1 MIQQVGMIQLPQR
14 LVDRDGYG
22 IAQIQ
27 APCFLTH
34 GDPDTI
40 FKVGI
45 QKILRKTFGLLTE
58 EQVTAVGK
66 FRVRI
71 APGSLGGKAPKFLD
85 IILGKEVIQIIIDP
99 DIHKMPIV
107 QSCPADSLFGNV
119 KPQGADQMQHCA
131 GGGTSAGNVAAVLGN
146 LRFMQYD
153 VEQNVSPRKPEH
165 GLFPDARHPIV
176 LQKTCKINPKNRFFS
191 TFTV

>member
-1 MIQQVGMIQLPQR
+1 MIQLPQR

-27 APCFLTH
+27 ASCFFFH
-34 GDPDTI
+34 RDPDTPV
-40 FKVGI
+40 KVLL
-45 QKILRKTFGLLTE
+45 QKILRKALGLLAE
-58 EQVTAVGK
+58 EQVTAVRK
-66 FRVRI
+66 FRFRI
-71 APGSLGGKAPKFLD
+71 APGRFGGKTPKFLD
-85 IILGKEVIQIIIDP
+85 IVLRKEVFQIIIDP

-131 GGGTSAGNVAAVLGN
+131 GGGTSAGNVAAVLGD

-165 GLFPDARHPIV
+165 GLFPDARQLIV
-176 LQKTCKINPKNRFFS
+176 LQKFHKINPKIRFFS
-191 TFTV
+191 TFTVLQ